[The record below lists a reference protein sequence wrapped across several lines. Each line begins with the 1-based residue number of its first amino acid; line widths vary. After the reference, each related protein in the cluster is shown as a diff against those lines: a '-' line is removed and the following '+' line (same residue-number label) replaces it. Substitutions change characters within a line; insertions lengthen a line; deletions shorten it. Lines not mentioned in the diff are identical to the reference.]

1 MNLQVNLALS
11 LHAPNN
17 ELRSRIMKIN
27 KVYPIEKLMEA
38 LEYYMEKTNR
48 RITLEYILLKDVNDH
63 REEALQLA
71 NLLKDKRHLIVC
83 QLNSI

>member
-27 KVYPIEKLMEA
+27 RVYPIEKLMEA

-48 RITLEYILLKDVNDH
+48 RVTLKYILLKGVNDH
-63 REEALQLA
+63 REEALQLV
-71 NLLKDKRHLIVC
+71 NFLRINDI
-83 QLNSI
+83 